1 MNFLSVISLP
11 KTNFGPLSKRQ
22 PHSINVNPYTFSDS
36 TQNSPGASKIIDFF
50 TMKSRYQW
58 IVSKLGKCER
68 IHNYLYHFK
77 LI

>member
-36 TQNSPGASKIIDFF
+36 TQNSPGAS
-50 TMKSRYQW
+50 
-58 IVSKLGKCER
+58 
-68 IHNYLYHFK
+68 
-77 LI
+77 